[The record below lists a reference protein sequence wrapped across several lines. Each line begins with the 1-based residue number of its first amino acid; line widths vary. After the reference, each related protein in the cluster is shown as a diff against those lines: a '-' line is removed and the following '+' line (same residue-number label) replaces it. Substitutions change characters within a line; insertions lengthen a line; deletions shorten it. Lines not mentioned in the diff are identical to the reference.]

1 MTLIEAIKSGRPFR
15 RRSWDDGHWVS
26 VSDDDILRFDDAT
39 DFISDV
45 VDMCADDWEIQEPK
59 VEITRAQFWEAV
71 EGVLQDWEGNHMTA
85 VTNAAKLIAAKLG
98 IGGEP

>member
-1 MTLIEAIKSGRPFR
+1 MIHDLRWLVK
-15 RRSWDDGHWVS
+15 DGERVLQYN
-26 VSDDDILRFDDAT
+26 SDPAGDNRDWH
-39 DFISDV
+39 DV
-45 VDMCADDWEIQEPK
+45 LDYYPAVQPK

-98 IGGEP
+98 LGGDP